1 VPRRG
6 NAIFALPGGERF
18 PQVVGATGLLDDQ
31 ALVAW
36 LRQNRLGTIV
46 IAMAIEVRKVAR

>member
-6 NAIFALPGGERF
+6 NAIFALPGVERF

-31 ALVAW
+31 ALVAS